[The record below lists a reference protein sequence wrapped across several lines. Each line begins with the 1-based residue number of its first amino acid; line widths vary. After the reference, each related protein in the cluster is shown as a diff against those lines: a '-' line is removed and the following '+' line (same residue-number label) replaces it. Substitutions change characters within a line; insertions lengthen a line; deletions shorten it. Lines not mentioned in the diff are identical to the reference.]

1 MPESKDPSISVIERK
16 GTAYTKAFFQEK
28 ADVNSNNLHLCLT
41 RADLMSNFRVPFGM
55 REITNAVITA
65 RLGGQIST
73 CICYIYNPLV
83 TGDTLSE
90 FTGDVDFHASGSSS
104 LHKVLLCEMTIA
116 VRPRPDGADV
126 DIDTFEL
133 LRCGF
138 LIGFDVCTEFS
149 KFLGCS

>member
-41 RADLMSNFRVPFGM
+41 RADLMSTFRVPFGV
-55 REITNAVITA
+55 REITNAMITA
-65 RLGGQIST
+65 DLEVRFPH
-73 CICYIYNPLV
+73 ICYLYSPLV
-83 TGDTLSE
+83 IGDVLSE
-90 FTGDVDFHASGSSS
+90 FARDVDFHSSGSSS

-138 LIGFDVCTEFS
+138 LVGFDVCTEFS